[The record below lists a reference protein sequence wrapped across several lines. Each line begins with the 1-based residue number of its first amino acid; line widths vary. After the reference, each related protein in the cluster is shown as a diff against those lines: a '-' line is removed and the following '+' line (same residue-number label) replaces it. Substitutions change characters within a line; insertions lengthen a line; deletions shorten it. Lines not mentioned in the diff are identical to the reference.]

1 MTSEGQEGERLL
13 VDAEG
18 EPTPLYRRY
27 LRYQQEYRKALRARD
42 QARTRARRNPVAL
55 QNWPIVGRS
64 YQEAIDSALDRW
76 LTLGQKDRVERVLGM
91 MRSRRDRDEAEGGGG
106 SKWPCQ

>member
-1 MTSEGQEGERLL
+1 MTSEGKDVERLL

-18 EPTPLYRRY
+18 KPTPLYRRY
-27 LRYQQEYRKALRARD
+27 LRYQQEYQKAVRARD
-42 QARTRARRNPVAL
+42 QARTRARRTPVAL

-76 LTLGQKDRVERVLGM
+76 LTLGQRNRVERVLEM
-91 MRSRRDRDEAEGGGG
+91 MRSRPDRDEAEGGGG
-106 SKWPCQ
+106 SRWPCH